1 MCVSARARLGGR
13 LERRGCRDGEN
24 ETDRQKNRGS
34 TGVALTGQEQEKE
47 RKLEAGSEAGGG
59 AKSEGMGA
67 TGRPCVC
74 TCACVFPCL
83 AASRYVSRAVKGAGT
98 TPDCGLRDGPTSWT
112 LAWRPPLPAPPAAP
126 HRARKRGAGSCTA
139 PPSAPPRRGSVPV
152 LPTPSL
158 DLEAGPWADGGSLA
172 VGPTPCPADAPR
184 ESREAPARAAP
195 PGRRWAV
202 KPGCQEPRSR
212 PDQAAQMR
220 VPLCLLL
227 LVCHA
232 ADMLPLNRR
241 KKQGARDGGA
251 G

>member
-59 AKSEGMGA
+59 ATSEEMGA

-112 LAWRPPLPAPPAAP
+112 LAWRPPLPAPPP
-126 HRARKRGAGSCTA
+126 PPPTERASGERVH
-139 PPSAPPRRGSVPV
+139 APPRRRLLPAGAVSRFCRRLHSTWRPAPGLTVGPWRWDRPRV
-152 LPTPSL
+152 LRMRQESPEKPPRAPRRRVA
-158 DLEAGPWADGGSLA
+158 AGPSSLGA
-172 VGPTPCPADAPR
+172 RSP
-184 ESREAPARAAP
+184 APARTRLP
-195 PGRRWAV
+195 RC
-202 KPGCQEPRSR
+202 GCHSACCCSSAMPRTCS
-212 PDQAAQMR
+212 P
-220 VPLCLLL
+220 
-227 LVCHA
+227 
-232 ADMLPLNRR
+232 
-241 KKQGARDGGA
+241 
-251 G
+251 